1 MFDIGFAELLII
13 GVVALVVLGPER
25 LPVAARTAGLWI
37 GRIRRSVS
45 NIQSEISEELRA
57 EELRRDIAVSKK
69 QLDDELT
76 EMRQPFIP
84 TTAPTTGPATAPT
97 TAPAQTPTASEPA
110 TESAV
115 TQLST
120 EAETAGN
127 TSITSV
133 AAPENEKP
141 KDSP

>member
-84 TTAPTTGPATAPT
+84 TTAPTAAPT
-97 TAPAQTPTASEPA
+97 TAPAQTPTASDPA
-110 TESAV
+110 TESTV
-115 TQLST
+115 TQPNT
-120 EAETAGN
+120 EADTAGD
-127 TSITSV
+127 TPITSA
-133 AAPENEKP
+133 AAPEKEKP

>member
-84 TTAPTTGPATAPT
+84 TTAP
-97 TAPAQTPTASEPA
+97 AQTPTASEPA
-110 TESAV
+110 TESAA
-115 TQLST
+115 TQPNT
-120 EAETAGN
+120 EAETAGS
-127 TSITSV
+127 TPITSA